1 MADNKPIV
9 SSRAT
14 GPGTINKILVK
25 SNSNQKKFFDVTSL
39 GAPVNFKYY
48 ESLLQ
53 DVIYASVTYIDAGNA
68 IAEGGQN
75 FTAVKGLPITGS
87 ETVEISFEDVSGE
100 EIEVVLLVNKVT
112 EVLEDSGKTMITLEM
127 NSKELFDNDKIRLN
141 TRLDGKIS
149 DHIETI
155 LTDPEYLGPTDEEK
169 RVPGFKEKEL
179 HIEQT
184 QGTYNKIMNNK
195 KPFYMMN
202 YFSTLAIPGEGGDG
216 GNASGNSAGYLLW
229 ETSKGFHFRSVDWLF
244 NKDTNPK
251 KRSILYSDTPDSDG
265 LNIPPGYDMKAL
277 AFEKDNRNDIKSKL
291 DQGAYSTRLITFNP
305 FNCYYEVT
313 YPNADN
319 KPRDAGGGGNKGSQ
333 KNLTLAGDELPV
345 LNPTIKSAKGGT
357 NDFSRTTFKYL
368 DVGTLPAGEGVG
380 EEQQDDAGQIAKAE
394 EENANPAKVLNQAI
408 QRLNQMNNFKISITI
423 PGDFTLHA
431 GDTVFVDSPMLDA
444 TTNRGETASRVDD
457 QSGGLYIIRDLCHY
471 MSPEST
477 YTKINVVRD
486 SVGRKGTAE
495 NG

>member
-1 MADNKPIV
+1 MANKI
-9 SSRAT
+9 STRAT
-14 GPGTINKILVK
+14 GPGSINKMVVK
-25 SNSNQKKFFDVTSL
+25 SNSNQSEVFDITSL

-53 DVIYASVTYIDAGNA
+53 DVIYASVTYIDAGNSVKDDD
-68 IAEGGQN
+68 GN
-75 FTAVKGLPITGS
+75 LTTAVKGLPITGS
-87 ETVEISFEDVSGE
+87 ETVELLFKDVNEE
-100 EIEVVLLVNKVT
+100 EIEVTLLVNKVT
-112 EVLEDSGKTMITLEM
+112 EVLEDSGKTMITLDM

-155 LTDPEYLGPTDEEK
+155 LTDPEYLET
-169 RVPGFKEKEL
+169 EKEL

-184 QGTYNKIMNNK
+184 ENNYNKIMNNK

-202 YFSTLAIPGEGGDG
+202 YFSTLAVPGEGGDG

-229 ETSKGFHFRSVDWLF
+229 ETSEGFHFRSVDWLF
-244 NKDTNPK
+244 NKDLNPK
-251 KRSILYSDTPDSDG
+251 KRSIIYNETPDSDG
-265 LNIPPGYDMKAL
+265 AQIPIGYDMKAIT
-277 AFEKDNRNDIKSKL
+277 FEKENRNDIKSKL
-291 DQGAYSTRLITFNP
+291 EQGAYSTRLITFNP

-319 KPRDAGGGGNKGSQ
+319 KPNTPAGDNKGSQ
-333 KNLTLAGDELPV
+333 KNLTLAGEELPV

-368 DVGTLPAGEGVG
+368 DVGTLPEGSGGEDNPK
-380 EEQQDDAGQIAKAE
+380 EQEQIKKSE
-394 EENANPAKVLNQAI
+394 EENANPAKIVNQAI
-408 QRLNQMNNFKISITI
+408 MRLNQMNNFKISITI

-431 GDTVFVDSPMLDA
+431 GDTVFVDSPKLDGGKP
-444 TTNRGETASRVDD
+444 TEQQTELDD

-471 MSPEST
+471 MSAEST

-486 SVGRKGTAE
+486 SVGRVGTAE

>member
-1 MADNKPIV
+1 MSQRISTK
-9 SSRAT
+9 AT
-14 GPGTINKILVK
+14 GPGNISKITVL
-25 SNSNQKKFFDVTSL
+25 SNSDQSKQFDITGL
-39 GAPVNFKYY
+39 GAPVQFKYY

-53 DVIYASVTYIDAGNA
+53 DVIYASVTYIDAGNSVKDDD
-68 IAEGGQN
+68 GN
-75 FTAVKGLPITGS
+75 LTTAVKGLPITGS
-87 ETVEISFEDVSGE
+87 ETVELTFQDVNEE
-100 EIEVVLLVNKVT
+100 EIEVTLLVNKVT
-112 EVLEDSGKTMITLEM
+112 EVLEDSGKTMITLDM

-155 LTDPEYLGPTDEEK
+155 LTDPEYLET
-169 RVPGFKEKEL
+169 EKEL

-184 QGTYNKIMNNK
+184 ENNYNKIMNNK

-202 YFSTLAIPGEGGDG
+202 YFSTLAVPGEGGDG

-229 ETSKGFHFRSVDWLF
+229 ETSEGFHFRSVDWLF
-244 NKDTNPK
+244 NNELNPK
-251 KRSILYSDTPDSDG
+251 KKSIIYNETPDSEG
-265 LNIPPGYDMKAL
+265 ANIPAGYDIKAL

-305 FNCYYEVT
+305 FNCFYEVT

-319 KPRDAGGGGNKGSQ
+319 KPNAPDGDNKGSQ
-333 KNLTLAGDELPV
+333 KKLKLAGEELPV

-368 DVGTLPAGEGVG
+368 DVGTLPEGSGGEDDPKDQ
-380 EEQQDDAGQIAKAE
+380 EQIKKSE
-394 EENANPAKVLNQAI
+394 EENSNPAKVLNQAI
-408 QRLNQMNNFKISITI
+408 QRLNQMNNFKISITL

-431 GDTVFVDSPMLDA
+431 GDTVFVDSPLLDA
-444 TTNRGETASRVDD
+444 GKPTEQQTDVDN

-471 MSPEST
+471 MSADAT

-486 SVGRKGTAE
+486 SVGRTGTAE

>member
-169 RVPGFKEKEL
+169 RVPGFKAKEL

-202 YFSTLAIPGEGGDG
+202 YFSTLAVPGEGGDG

-244 NKDTNPK
+244 NKDLNPK
-251 KRSILYSDTPDSDG
+251 KRSIIYNETPDSDG
-265 LNIPPGYDMKAL
+265 AQIPIGYDMKAIT
-277 AFEKDNRNDIKSKL
+277 FEKENRNDIKSKL
-291 DQGAYSTRLITFNP
+291 EQGAYSTRLITFNP
-305 FNCYYEVT
+305 FNCFYEVT

-319 KPRDAGGGGNKGSQ
+319 KPNTPAGDNKGSQ
-333 KNLTLAGDELPV
+333 KNLTLAGEELPV
-345 LNPTIKSAKGGT
+345 LNPTIKSAKGGK

-368 DVGTLPAGEGVG
+368 DVGTLPEGSGGEGG
-380 EEQQDDAGQIAKAE
+380 EGSDSEQIKKSE
-394 EENANPAKVLNQAI
+394 KENANPAKIVNQAI
-408 QRLNQMNNFKISITI
+408 MRLNQMNNFKISITL

-431 GDTVFVDSPMLDA
+431 GDTVFVDSPKLDGGKP
-444 TTNRGETASRVDD
+444 TEQQTELDD
-457 QSGGLYIIRDLCHY
+457 QSGGLYIIRDLCHF
-471 MSPEST
+471 MSAEST

>member
-1 MADNKPIV
+1 MANKQI

-14 GPGTINKILVK
+14 GPGNIKSIAIVSNTNSKKQFDLV
-25 SNSNQKKFFDVTSL
+25 SL
-39 GAPVNFKYY
+39 GAPVVFKYY

-53 DVIYASVTYIDAGNA
+53 DVIYATVTYVD
-68 IAEGGQN
+68 GGTLPGG
-75 FTAVKGLPITGS
+75 TAVADLPITGS
-87 ETVEISFEDVSGE
+87 ETVKVVFEDVNE
-100 EIEVVLLVNKVT
+100 EELEVDLLINKVT
-112 EVLEDSGKTMITLEM
+112 EVYEDSGKSMVTLEM

-155 LTDPEYLGPTDEEK
+155 LTDPEYLET
-169 RVPGFKEKEL
+169 EKEL

-184 QGTYNKIMNNK
+184 ENNYNKIMNNK

-202 YFSTLAIPGEGGDG
+202 YFSTLAVPGEGGDG

-229 ETSKGFHFRSVDWLF
+229 ETSEGFHFRSVDWLF
-244 NKDTNPK
+244 NKDLNPK
-251 KRSILYSDTPDSDG
+251 KRSIIYNETPDSDG
-265 LNIPPGYDMKAL
+265 AQIPIGYDMKAIT
-277 AFEKDNRNDIKSKL
+277 FEKENRNDIKSKL
-291 DQGAYSTRLITFNP
+291 EQGAYSTRLITFNP

-319 KPRDAGGGGNKGSQ
+319 KPNTPAGDNKGSQ
-333 KNLTLAGDELPV
+333 KNLTLAGEELPV

-368 DVGTLPAGEGVG
+368 DVGTLPEGSGGEDNPK
-380 EEQQDDAGQIAKAE
+380 EQEQIKKSE
-394 EENANPAKVLNQAI
+394 EENANPAKIVNQAI
-408 QRLNQMNNFKISITI
+408 MRLNQMNNFKISITL

-444 TTNRGETASRVDD
+444 GKKIEQQTELDN

-471 MSPEST
+471 MSAEST

-486 SVGRKGTAE
+486 SVGRVGTAE

>member
-1 MADNKPIV
+1 MSQRISTK
-9 SSRAT
+9 AT
-14 GPGTINKILVK
+14 GPGNISKIIVV
-25 SNSNQKKFFDVTSL
+25 SNSDPGKQFDITGL
-39 GAPVNFKYY
+39 GAPVQFKYY

-53 DVIYASVTYIDAGNA
+53 DVIYASVTYVDPATYTEGKNGT
-68 IAEGGQN
+68 AE
-75 FTAVKGLPITGS
+75 TVVSGLPITGS
-87 ETVEISFEDVSGE
+87 ETVELEFEDVNE
-100 EIEVVLLVNKVT
+100 EKIEVTLLVNKVT
-112 EVLEDSGKTMITLEM
+112 EVLEDTGKTMITLDM

-155 LTDPEYLGPTDEEK
+155 LTDPEYLETKKD
-169 RVPGFKEKEL
+169 L

-184 QGTYNKIMNNK
+184 ENNYNKIMNNK

-202 YFSTLAIPGEGGDG
+202 YFSTLAVPGEGGDG

-244 NKDTNPK
+244 NKDLNPK
-251 KRSILYSDTPDSDG
+251 KKSIIYNETPDNDG
-265 LNIPPGYDMKAL
+265 AQLPVGYDIKAL

-319 KPRDAGGGGNKGSQ
+319 KPNEPSGDNKGSQ
-333 KNLTLAGDELPV
+333 KNLKLAGEELPV

-368 DVGTLPAGEGVG
+368 DVGTLPEGSGGEDDPKDQ
-380 EEQQDDAGQIAKAE
+380 EQIKKSE
-394 EENANPAKVLNQAI
+394 EENSNPAKILNQAI
-408 QRLNQMNNFKISITI
+408 QRLNQMNTFKISITL

-431 GDTVFVDSPMLDA
+431 GDTVFVDSPLLDA
-444 TTNRGETASRVDD
+444 GRKTEEQTDVDN

-471 MSPEST
+471 MSADAT

-486 SVGRKGTAE
+486 SVGRKGGAE

>member
-1 MADNKPIV
+1 MANKI
-9 SSRAT
+9 STRAT
-14 GPGTINKILVK
+14 GPGNISKIIVL
-25 SNSNQKKFFDVTSL
+25 SNSNQGKQFDITGL
-39 GAPVNFKYY
+39 GAPVQFKYY

-53 DVIYASVTYIDAGNA
+53 DVIYASVTYIDAGNSVKDDD
-68 IAEGGQN
+68 GN
-75 FTAVKGLPITGS
+75 LTTAVKGLPITGS
-87 ETVEISFEDVSGE
+87 ETVELTFQDVNEE
-100 EIEVVLLVNKVT
+100 EIEVTLLVNKVT
-112 EVLEDSGKTMITLEM
+112 EVLEDSGKTMITLDM

-155 LTDPEYLGPTDEEK
+155 LTDPEYLET
-169 RVPGFKEKEL
+169 EKEL

-184 QGTYNKIMNNK
+184 ENNYNKIMNNK

-202 YFSTLAIPGEGGDG
+202 YFSTLAVPGECGDG

-229 ETSKGFHFRSVDWLF
+229 ETSEGFHFRSVDWLF
-244 NKDTNPK
+244 NNELNPK
-251 KRSILYSDTPDSDG
+251 KKSIIYNETPDSEG
-265 LNIPPGYDMKAL
+265 ANIPAGYDIKAL

-319 KPRDAGGGGNKGSQ
+319 KPNAPDGDNKGSQ
-333 KNLTLAGDELPV
+333 KNLKLAGEELPV
-345 LNPTIKSAKGGT
+345 LNPTIKSAKGGK

-368 DVGTLPAGEGVG
+368 DVGTLPEGSGGEDDPKG
-380 EEQQDDAGQIAKAE
+380 QQQIEKAE
-394 EENANPAKVLNQAI
+394 EENSNPAKILNQAI
-408 QRLNQMNNFKISITI
+408 MRLNQMNNFKISITL

-444 TTNRGETASRVDD
+444 GKKIEQQTEVDN
-457 QSGGLYIIRDLCHY
+457 QSGGLYIIRDLCHF
-471 MSPEST
+471 MSAEST

>member
-1 MADNKPIV
+1 MANKI
-9 SSRAT
+9 STRAT
-14 GPGTINKILVK
+14 GPGSIDKITIK
-25 SNSNQKKFFDVTSL
+25 SNSEQSKVFNLTNL

-53 DVIYASVTYIDAGNA
+53 DVIYASVTYIDPGNA
-68 IAEGGQN
+68 VKDDDDGN
-75 FTAVKGLPITGS
+75 LTTAVKGLPITGS
-87 ETVEISFEDVSGE
+87 ETVRLEFEDVNE
-100 EIEVVLLVNKVT
+100 EKIEVTLLINKVT
-112 EVLEDSGKTMITLEM
+112 EVLEDSGKTMITLDM

-155 LTDPEYLGPTDEEK
+155 LTDPEYLGPTEEEK
-169 RVPGFKEKEL
+169 QASGFKPKEL

-184 QGTYNKIMNNK
+184 ENNYNKIMNNK

-202 YFSTLAIPGEGGDG
+202 YFSTLAVPGEGGDG

-229 ETSKGFHFRSVDWLF
+229 ETSEGFHFRSVDWLF
-244 NKDTNPK
+244 NNELNPK
-251 KRSILYSDTPDSDG
+251 KKSIIYNETPDSEG
-265 LNIPPGYDMKAL
+265 ANIPAGYDIKAL

-305 FNCYYEVT
+305 FNCFYEVT

-319 KPRDAGGGGNKGSQ
+319 KPNAPDGDNKGSQ
-333 KNLTLAGDELPV
+333 KNLKLAGEELPV
-345 LNPTIKSAKGGT
+345 LNPTIKSAKGGK

-368 DVGTLPAGEGVG
+368 DVGTLPEGSGGEDDPKG
-380 EEQQDDAGQIAKAE
+380 QQQIEKAE
-394 EENANPAKVLNQAI
+394 EENSNPAKILNQAI
-408 QRLNQMNNFKISITI
+408 MRLNQMNNFKISITL

-444 TTNRGETASRVDD
+444 GKKIEQQTEVDN
-457 QSGGLYIIRDLCHY
+457 QSGGLYIIRDLCHF
-471 MSPEST
+471 MSAEST

-486 SVGRKGTAE
+486 SVGRMGTAE

>member
-1 MADNKPIV
+1 MTKKV
-9 SSRAT
+9 STKAT
-14 GPGTINKILVK
+14 GPGNISKIIVL
-25 SNSNQKKFFDVTSL
+25 SNSEQGKQFDITGL
-39 GAPVNFKYY
+39 GAPVQFKYY

-53 DVIYASVTYIDAGNA
+53 DVIYASVTYVDPATYTEGENGT
-68 IAEGGQN
+68 AE
-75 FTAVKGLPITGS
+75 TVVSGLPITGS
-87 ETVEISFEDVSGE
+87 ETVELEFEDVNE
-100 EIEVVLLVNKVT
+100 EKIEVTLLVNKVT
-112 EVLEDSGKTMITLEM
+112 EVLEDTGKTLITLDM

-155 LTDPEYLGPTDEEK
+155 LTDPEYLET
-169 RVPGFKEKEL
+169 EKEL

-184 QGTYNKIMNNK
+184 ENNYNKIMNNK

-202 YFSTLAIPGEGGDG
+202 YFSTLAVPGEGGDG

-244 NKDTNPK
+244 NKNLNPK
-251 KRSILYSDTPDSDG
+251 KRSIIYNETPDSNG
-265 LNIPPGYDMKAL
+265 AQLPVGYDIKAL

-305 FNCYYEVT
+305 FNCFYEVT

-319 KPRDAGGGGNKGSQ
+319 KPNTPAGDNKGSQ
-333 KNLTLAGDELPV
+333 EKLTKAADHLPV

-368 DVGTLPAGEGVG
+368 DVGTLPEGSGGEGG
-380 EEQQDDAGQIAKAE
+380 EGSDSEQIKKSE
-394 EENANPAKVLNQAI
+394 KENANPAKILNQAI
-408 QRLNQMNNFKISITI
+408 QRLNQMNTFKISITL

-431 GDTVFVDSPMLDA
+431 GDSVFVDSPLLDA
-444 TTNRGETASRVDD
+444 GKKTEQQTDVDN

-471 MSPEST
+471 MSADAT

-486 SVGRKGTAE
+486 SVGRVGTAE

>member
-1 MADNKPIV
+1 MTKKV
-9 SSRAT
+9 STKAT
-14 GPGTINKILVK
+14 GPGNISKITVI
-25 SNSNQKKFFDVTSL
+25 SNSDQGKQFDITGL
-39 GAPVNFKYY
+39 GAPVQFKYY

-53 DVIYASVTYIDAGNA
+53 DVIYASVTYVDAGNA
-68 IAEGGQN
+68 IAEGKEN

-87 ETVEISFEDVSGE
+87 ETVELSFEDVNGE
-100 EIEVVLLVNKVT
+100 ELEVVLLVNKVT

-155 LTDPEYLGPTDEEK
+155 LTDPEYLET
-169 RVPGFKEKEL
+169 EKEL

-184 QGTYNKIMNNK
+184 ENNYNKIMNNK

-202 YFSTLAIPGEGGDG
+202 YFSTLAVPGEGGDG

-244 NKDTNPK
+244 NKNLNPK
-251 KRSILYSDTPDSDG
+251 KRSIIYNETPDSNG
-265 LNIPPGYDMKAL
+265 AQLPVGYDIKAL

-305 FNCYYEVT
+305 FNCFYEVT

-319 KPRDAGGGGNKGSQ
+319 KPNTPAGDNKGSQ
-333 KNLTLAGDELPV
+333 EKLTKAADHLPV

-368 DVGTLPAGEGVG
+368 DVGTLPEGEGVG
-380 EEQQDDAGQIAKAE
+380 EKQQEDAGQVAKSKD
-394 EENANPAKVLNQAI
+394 ENANPAKILNQAI
-408 QRLNQMNNFKISITI
+408 QRLNQMNNFKISITL

-431 GDTVFVDSPMLDA
+431 GDSVFVDSPLLDA
-444 TTNRGETASRVDD
+444 GKKTEEQTDVDN

-471 MSPEST
+471 MSADAT

-486 SVGRKGTAE
+486 SVGRVGTAE

>member
-1 MADNKPIV
+1 MATINT
-9 SSRAT
+9 RQAT
-14 GPGTINKILVK
+14 GPGKIKYIQIL
-25 SNSNQKKFFDVTSL
+25 SNTEQGKIVSLTDLIIDKFT
-39 GAPVNFKYY
+39 YY
-48 ESLLQ
+48 ESLFQ
-53 DVIYASVTYIDAGNA
+53 DVIHASVTYIDPGNA
-68 IAEGGQN
+68 VKPEKGEAE
-75 FTAVKGLPITGS
+75 FTTAVTGLPITGS
-87 ETVEISFEDVSGE
+87 ETVELSFEDVNE
-100 EIEVVLLVNKVT
+100 EIIEVTLLVNKVT
-112 EVLEDSGKTMITLEM
+112 EVLEDSGKTMVTLDL

-155 LTDPEYLGPTDEEK
+155 LTDPEYLET
-169 RVPGFKEKEL
+169 EKEL

-184 QGTYNKIMNNK
+184 ENNYNKIMNNK

-202 YFSTLAIPGEGGDG
+202 YFSTLAVPGEGGDG

-229 ETSKGFHFRSVDWLF
+229 ETSEGFHFRSVDWLF
-244 NKDTNPK
+244 NRDLNPK
-251 KRSILYSDTPDSDG
+251 KKSIIYNETPDNDG
-265 LNIPPGYDMKAL
+265 AQLPVGYDIKAL

-305 FNCYYEVT
+305 FNCFYEVT

-319 KPRDAGGGGNKGSQ
+319 KPNAPDGDNKGSQ
-333 KNLTLAGDELPV
+333 KNLKLAGEELPV

-368 DVGTLPAGEGVG
+368 DVGTLPEGSGGEDDPKDQ
-380 EEQQDDAGQIAKAE
+380 EQIKKSE
-394 EENANPAKVLNQAI
+394 EENSNPAKILNQAI
-408 QRLNQMNNFKISITI
+408 MRLNQMNNFKISITL

-431 GDTVFVDSPMLDA
+431 GDTVFVDSPLLDA
-444 TTNRGETASRVDD
+444 GKKTEQQTDVDN
-457 QSGGLYIIRDLCHY
+457 QSGRIYIIRDLCHF
-471 MSPEST
+471 MSAEST

>member
-1 MADNKPIV
+1 MANKI
-9 SSRAT
+9 STRAT
-14 GPGTINKILVK
+14 GPGSIDKITIK
-25 SNSNQKKFFDVTSL
+25 SNSEQSKFFNLTSL

-53 DVIYASVTYIDAGNA
+53 DVIYASVTYIDAGNSVKDDD
-68 IAEGGQN
+68 GN
-75 FTAVKGLPITGS
+75 LTTAVKGLPITGS
-87 ETVEISFEDVSGE
+87 ETVELTFQDVNEE
-100 EIEVVLLVNKVT
+100 EIEVTLLVNKVT
-112 EVLEDSGKTMITLEM
+112 EVLEDSGKTMITLDM

-155 LTDPEYLGPTDEEK
+155 LTDPEYLET
-169 RVPGFKEKEL
+169 EKEL

-184 QGTYNKIMNNK
+184 ENNYNKIMNNK

-202 YFSTLAIPGEGGDG
+202 YFSTLAVPGEGGDG

-229 ETSKGFHFRSVDWLF
+229 ETSEGFHFRSVDWLF
-244 NKDTNPK
+244 NKDLNPK
-251 KRSILYSDTPDSDG
+251 KRSIIYNETPDSDG
-265 LNIPPGYDMKAL
+265 AQIPIGYDMKAIT
-277 AFEKDNRNDIKSKL
+277 FEKENRNDIKSKL
-291 DQGAYSTRLITFNP
+291 EQGAYSTRLITFNP

-319 KPRDAGGGGNKGSQ
+319 KPNTPAGDNKGSQ
-333 KNLTLAGDELPV
+333 KNLTLAGEELPV

-368 DVGTLPAGEGVG
+368 DVGTLPEGSGGEDNPK
-380 EEQQDDAGQIAKAE
+380 EQEQIKKSE
-394 EENANPAKVLNQAI
+394 EENANPAKIVNQAI
-408 QRLNQMNNFKISITI
+408 MRLNQMNNFKISITL

-444 TTNRGETASRVDD
+444 GKKIEQQTEVDN
-457 QSGGLYIIRDLCHY
+457 QSGGLYIIRDLCHF
-471 MSPEST
+471 MSAEST

-486 SVGRKGTAE
+486 SVGRMGTAE

>member
-1 MADNKPIV
+1 MAKKI
-9 SSRAT
+9 STRAT
-14 GPGTINKILVK
+14 GPGSINKMVVK
-25 SNSNQKKFFDVTSL
+25 SNSNQSEVFDITSL

-68 IAEGGQN
+68 VKPEKGNGEAE
-75 FTAVKGLPITGS
+75 FTTAVAGLPITGS
-87 ETVEISFEDVSGE
+87 ETVELSFEDVNE
-100 EIEVVLLVNKVT
+100 ERIEVTLLVNKVT
-112 EVLEDSGKTMITLEM
+112 EVLEDSGKTIVTLDM

-155 LTDPEYLGPTDEEK
+155 LTDPEYLGPTEEEK
-169 RVPGFKEKEL
+169 QQKGFKEKKL
-179 HIEQT
+179 NIEQT
-184 QGTYNKIMNNK
+184 ENNYNKIMNNK

-202 YFSTLAIPGEGGDG
+202 YFSTLAVPGEGGDG

-229 ETSKGFHFRSVDWLF
+229 ETSEGFHFRSVDWLF
-244 NKDTNPK
+244 NKSTNPK
-251 KRSILYSDTPDSDG
+251 KKSIIYNETPDSEG
-265 LNIPPGYDMKAL
+265 ANIPAGYDIKAL

-319 KPRDAGGGGNKGSQ
+319 KPNPPAGDNKGSQ
-333 KNLTLAGDELPV
+333 KKLKKAAFEFPV
-345 LNPTIKSAKGGT
+345 LNPTIKSAKGGK

-368 DVGTLPAGEGVG
+368 DVGTLPEGSGGEDDPKG
-380 EEQQDDAGQIAKAE
+380 QQQIEKAE
-394 EENANPAKVLNQAI
+394 EENSNPAKILNQAI
-408 QRLNQMNNFKISITI
+408 MRLNQMNNFKISITL

-444 TTNRGETASRVDD
+444 GKKIEQQTEVDN
-457 QSGGLYIIRDLCHY
+457 QSGGLYIIRDLCHF
-471 MSPEST
+471 MSAEST

>member
-1 MADNKPIV
+1 MADIV

-14 GPGTINKILVK
+14 GPGSINKMIVK
-25 SNSNQKKFFDVTSL
+25 SNSDQGKTFDVTSL

-68 IAEGGQN
+68 IAEGRDN

-87 ETVEISFEDVSGE
+87 ETVDISFEDVNGE
-100 EIEVVLLVNKVT
+100 EIEVTLLVNKVT
-112 EVLEDSGKTMITLEM
+112 EVLEDSGKTMITLDM

-155 LTDPEYLGPTDEEK
+155 LTDPEYLETD
-169 RVPGFKEKEL
+169 KEL

-184 QGTYNKIMNNK
+184 ENNYNKLMNNK

-202 YFSTLAIPGEGGDG
+202 YFSTLAVPGEGGDG
-216 GNASGNSAGYLLW
+216 GNASGNSAGFLLW

-244 NKDTNPK
+244 NKEKNPK
-251 KRSILYSDTPDSDG
+251 KRSIIYNETPDTDG
-265 LNIPPGYDMKAL
+265 AQLPEGYDIKAL

-319 KPRDAGGGGNKGSQ
+319 KPNPPAGDNKGSQ
-333 KNLTLAGDELPV
+333 KNLKLAGEELPV
-345 LNPTIKSAKGGT
+345 LNPTIKSAKGGK

-368 DVGTLPAGEGVG
+368 DVGTLPAG
-380 EEQQDDAGQIAKAE
+380 
-394 EENANPAKVLNQAI
+394 
-408 QRLNQMNNFKISITI
+408 
-423 PGDFTLHA
+423 
-431 GDTVFVDSPMLDA
+431 
-444 TTNRGETASRVDD
+444 
-457 QSGGLYIIRDLCHY
+457 SGGNVNL
-471 MSPEST
+471 SP
-477 YTKINVVRD
+477 KIK
-486 SVGRKGTAE
+486 SS
-495 NG
+495 

>member
-1 MADNKPIV
+1 MADKPIV

-149 DHIETI
+149 EHIKKI
-155 LTDPEYLGPTDEEK
+155 LTDQEYLETK
-169 RVPGFKEKEL
+169 KEL
-179 HIEQT
+179 HIEDT
-184 QGTYNKIMNNK
+184 ENNYNKILNNK

-202 YFSTLAIPGEGGDG
+202 YFSTLAIPSS
-216 GNASGNSAGYLLW
+216 GNPDAPKNSAGYLLW
-229 ETSKGFHFRSVDWLF
+229 ETSKGFHFRSVDWLL
-244 NKDTNPK
+244 NKDTNPRK
-251 KRSILYSDTPDSDG
+251 KSIIYNETPDAGGVD
-265 LNIPPGYDMKAL
+265 IPAGYDMKAL

-291 DQGAYSTRLITFNP
+291 DQGTYSNRLITFNP
-305 FNCYYEVT
+305 FNCFYEVT

-319 KPRDAGGGGNKGSQ
+319 TGPAGGGDGAPGSQ
-333 KNLTLAGDELPV
+333 KNTVHSGKQLPV
-345 LNPTIKSAKGGT
+345 LNPKIKSAKGGK
-357 NDFSRTTFKYL
+357 NDFSRTTFKLL
-368 DVGTLPAGEGVG
+368 DVGTLPAGSGG
-380 EEQQDDAGQIAKAE
+380 ERESEPKDQEQLKKSE
-394 EENANPAKVLNQAI
+394 EENANPAKTLNQAI
-408 QRLNQMNNFKISITI
+408 MRLNQLNTFKISITI

-431 GDTVFVDSPMLDA
+431 GDAVFVYSPKLDSTKTGSKNQD
-444 TTNRGETASRVDD
+444 SVDD

-471 MSPEST
+471 MTAQET

-486 SVGRKGTAE
+486 SFGQKGKPHS
-495 NG
+495 